1 MRWQYTEGKLV
12 LTINDEKHEFPIE
25 DLEKR
30 KDELIKLLN
39 SDS

>member
-12 LTINDEKHEFPIE
+12 LIIDEERHEFTLE

-30 KDELIKLLN
+30 KDELIELLS

>member
-1 MRWQYTEGKLV
+1 MRWQYTEGKLI
-12 LTINDEKHEFPIE
+12 LIIDEEKNEFPLE

-30 KDELIKLLN
+30 KDELINLLS

>member
-1 MRWQYTEGKLV
+1 MRWQYTEGKLI
-12 LTINDEKHEFPIE
+12 LIIDEEKHEIPLE

-30 KDELIKLLN
+30 KNELIKLLS